1 MGPSAVRNGSPTAFG
16 AGCGAR
22 RGPPGR
28 IAAILQAIQPL
39 QLGVFR
45 MKRLLYSGLAAL
57 VASAALTTSA
67 HAVAV
72 MIAPAPIPQR
82 VALADVVVV
91 GKVTGFADKNV
102 KAAQVPG
109 DKDKA
114 EYQVALV
121 EVKDGVLGAKG
132 MKEIRVGFI
141 PPAAGNPGG
150 PIRPGRRGLQ
160 FSLQVEQE
168 CCLFLTKHPDV
179 DFYIAT
185 GTAADVI
192 NKKDNDAFDKTLD
205 EVKSAVK
212 LTADPMEALKGKSA
226 EDRTT
231 VAEMLISRYRMPRP
245 MTTGEK
251 TEKIDAE
258 ESKLIL
264 QALADADWTE
274 KNPGPRRPGL
284 GFPLSPQ
291 NSFFQLNLTEK
302 EGWKP
307 PQDLKDLPE
316 AAKKWLKDN
325 AGKYRI
331 ERFVAEEK
339 KDDKKDK

>member
-1 MGPSAVRNGSPTAFG
+1 
-16 AGCGAR
+16 
-22 RGPPGR
+22 
-28 IAAILQAIQPL
+28 
-39 QLGVFR
+39 

-57 VASAALTTSA
+57 VASAALTASA
-67 HAVAV
+67 QAVAV

-102 KAAQVPG
+102 KAAQFPG
-109 DKDKA
+109 DKDQA

-121 EVKDGVLGAKG
+121 AVKDGVLGAKG

-141 PPAAGNPGG
+141 PPAAGNPGRPIG
-150 PIRPGRRGLQ
+150 PIRRGGLQ
-160 FSLQVEQE
+160 FTLQIEQE
-168 CCLFLTKHPDV
+168 CCLFLTKHPDA

-192 NKKDNDAFDKTLD
+192 NKKDNDAFDKTLE
-205 EVKSAVK
+205 EVKGAVK
-212 LTADPMEALKGKSA
+212 LLADPMEALKGKNA

-264 QALADADWTE
+264 QALSDADWKQ
-274 KNPGPRRPGL
+274 KNDGPRRPGL
-284 GFPLSPQ
+284 PFQLSPQ

-302 EGWKP
+302 DGWTP
-307 PQDLKDLPE
+307 PRDLNDLPE

-331 ERFVAEEK
+331 ERFAAEEK